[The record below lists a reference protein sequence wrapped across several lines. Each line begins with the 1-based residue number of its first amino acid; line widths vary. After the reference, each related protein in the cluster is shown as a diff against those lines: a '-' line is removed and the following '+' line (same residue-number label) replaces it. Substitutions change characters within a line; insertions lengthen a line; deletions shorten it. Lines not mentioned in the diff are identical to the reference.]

1 MKKDEIVERLLEE
14 KHITAKEAVVLLKND
29 DHNGITYH
37 LKGNPYFTPIYGEPT
52 TTPPPVWCEDNT
64 DTT

>member
-29 DHNGITYH
+29 DHNGITYIY
-37 LKGNPYFTPIYGEPT
+37 KRNPYFNEPT
-52 TTPPPVWCEDNT
+52 TTPPPIWCEDNT
-64 DTT
+64 TTT

>member
-1 MKKDEIVERLLEE
+1 MSKDEIVERLLE
-14 KHITAKEAVVLLKND
+14 KGQITAKEAIVLLKNE

-37 LKGNPYFTPIYGEPT
+37 FKGNPYFSEPT

>member
-29 DHNGITYH
+29 DHNGITYIYK
-37 LKGNPYFTPIYGEPT
+37 LNPYFNEPT
-52 TTPPPVWCEDNT
+52 TTPPPIWYENNT
-64 DTT
+64 TTA